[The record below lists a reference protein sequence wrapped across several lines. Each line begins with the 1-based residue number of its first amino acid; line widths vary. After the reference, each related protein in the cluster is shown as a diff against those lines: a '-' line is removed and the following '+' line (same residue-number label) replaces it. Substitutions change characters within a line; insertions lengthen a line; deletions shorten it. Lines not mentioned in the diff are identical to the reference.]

1 MPTALERDQADNV
14 GHLLFTAARLL
25 DERAQARLNA
35 AAGERLARPALM
47 RLLPY
52 LDQTGIRP
60 TELAR
65 RVDVSKQAVGQSL
78 AELERRGFVEYVA
91 DAADGRA
98 RLVRLSKA
106 GVTASRRG
114 LRVLRD
120 LETELAGTV
129 GKRRLRELAD
139 TLTLLVT
146 ALGALDADV

>member
-106 GVTASRRG
+106 GVSASRRG

-146 ALGALDADV
+146 ALEALDADV